1 VKKEFLI
8 PSEIARVQSVS
19 AEALEYL
26 KSSSLSENI
35 MFDIR
40 LCLEEALINA
50 IKYGNKQK
58 KELSVRLVIEV
69 DDKEVRLTV
78 EDQGEGFDP
87 AQLKDCTSDE
97 NLLNNCG
104 RGVYL
109 MKQLMDTVRYNA
121 KGNSVLMIKSRNSK
135 KSPASAEK

>member
-1 VKKEFLI
+1 MKKEFLI
-8 PSEIARVQSVS
+8 PSEITRVQAVS
-19 AEALEYL
+19 GEVLDFL
-26 KSSSLSENI
+26 KSMSLSENV

-58 KELSVRLVIEV
+58 KELSVRLLIEV
-69 DDKEVRLTV
+69 NDKEVRMTV

-87 AQLKDCTSDE
+87 SKLKDCTSDE

-109 MKQLMDTVRYNA
+109 IRQLMDTVRYNT
-121 KGNSVLMIKSRNSK
+121 KGNSVLMVKSRNSK
-135 KSPASAEK
+135 KSPANAKK